1 MSSPKQEIKVKTL
14 LDFGL
19 AKKLLAFPIL
29 NTRGRYQHIEVNVQT
44 QPRIKMPRAKLKSSG
59 TNAGKKATAI
69 TAALALVRL
78 VVIPVLKGVAL
89 STFSI
94 FEKSNLEVFLESCI
108 NPWKLKN
115 NRYATPTYFKIA

>member
-29 NTRGRYQHIEVNVQT
+29 KTSGRYQHIEVSVQT
-44 QPRIKMPRAKLKSSG
+44 QPRIKIPRAKLKSCG
-59 TNAGKKATAI
+59 TKAGKKATAI

-89 STFSI
+89 SIFSI
-94 FEKSNLEVFLESCI
+94 FEKSNLEVFLDNCI
-108 NPWKLKN
+108 KP
-115 NRYATPTYFKIA
+115 